1 MVFNETTHRLKGALH
16 MPATEL
22 NALVLQGGGALGA
35 YQAGA
40 FEALEEAGTSF
51 YWVAGISIGAINAA
65 LICGNREKDR
75 GPALRTFWNRI
86 TSTLAMPAP
95 FWTNG
100 GRRAYSELAAAEV
113 TLAGAPG
120 FFRPRLP
127 AAFWPWFAA
136 PALSFYDTAPLEET
150 LNELVDF
157 DLLNDSGPRLCVG
170 ATDVETGNFAYFDS
184 RSLRIDARH
193 IMASGALPP
202 GFPPVEIDGRH
213 YWDGGLVSNTPL
225 QYVMEQAEGDQ
236 PLCVFQVDLFNAR
249 DALPKDVIE
258 VQQRE
263 KDIRYSSRTRLTTD
277 RYRELHAL
285 RSAAERLAAKLPDTL
300 KDDPDLAL
308 LRTAGPSCPV
318 TLVHLIHR
326 KQGFEG
332 SGKDYEFSRQ
342 SMSDHWAAGR
352 GDVTRTL
359 AHSSWKSRRIGADGL
374 QIFDLGS
381 REKQGATQ

>member
-1 MVFNETTHRLKGALH
+1 MTSTET
-16 MPATEL
+16 

-40 FEALEEAGTSF
+40 FAALDEAGFSF
-51 YWVAGISIGAINAA
+51 DWIAGISIGAINAA

-75 GPALRTFWNRI
+75 LTALATFWDTI
-86 TSTLAMPAP
+86 TGNLAVTTP
-95 FWTNG
+95 FWLPA
-100 GRRAYSELAAAEV
+100 GRRAFSELAAAEV
-113 TLAGAPG
+113 TMAGAPG

-127 AAFWPWFAA
+127 SAFWPFGPA
-136 PALSFYDTAPLEET
+136 PALSFYDTSPLEAT

-157 DLLNDSGPRLCVG
+157 DYLNAEGPRLCVG
-170 ATDVETGNFAYFDS
+170 ATNVETGNFTYFDS
-184 RSLRIDARH
+184 RTTRIDARH

-202 GFPPVEIDGRH
+202 GFPPVEIDGRF

-225 QYVMEQAEGDQ
+225 QYVMEHAEGDQ

-249 DALPKDVIE
+249 GGLPADVIE
-258 VQQRE
+258 VQQRQ
-263 KDIRYSSRTRLTTD
+263 KDIQYSSRTRLTTD
-277 RYRELHAL
+277 RYRQLHAL
-285 RSAAERLAAKLPDTL
+285 SAAAERLAAKLPEAL
-300 KDDPDLAL
+300 KDDPDLAV
-308 LRTAGPSCPV
+308 LRQAGPSCPV

-326 KQGFEG
+326 NQGFEG

-359 AHSSWKSRRIGADGL
+359 SHNTWTSRSVGADGL
-374 QIFDLGS
+374 QVFDLGTS
-381 REKQGATQ
+381 DNEGN